1 MREPEFHIVIQS
13 RMTSSR
19 LPGKAMMQIRGYPSV
34 VLCAL
39 RAANSGLAVTVA
51 TSTHH
56 EDDWIANVVQDVG
69 VNVYRGELNDVLGR
83 YVAATADLASED
95 FVVRYT
101 ADNMFPDGRL
111 VSELIEELNP
121 PDEQFVGYGEGFPY
135 GMGAG
140 AVRVK
145 WLRQASQSTK
155 EPYDREHVMPW
166 VIRNYPPKL
175 LPCPVLPLFGDMS
188 HLRCTM
194 DSLSDYVRICRVFD
208 EVGGDPVTVPWQDLI
223 ACLRDLPDAP
233 KRPNPKITHNGRTT
247 GVLQLGTAQ
256 LGSHYG
262 IANREG
268 RPAECV
274 AAAMLRTA
282 MDSGIEVIDTARD
295 YGDSESLIGRLVP
308 HGDASRLRVTT
319 KLALHDLSEHAEFS
333 EVRTAV
339 DASVFRSCR
348 ELRLQQLPV
357 LLLHRS
363 AHLHAWSGAAW
374 QRLLELKEEGVIG
387 ELGVSVYDPAEIIT
401 VMEAEHLK
409 HIQLPFN
416 LLDRRWLESEIQEA
430 LQQLIVRNGV
440 QVTARSVL
448 LQGLLRLP
456 AVEWPSFQGV
466 DAPKIEDELQ
476 SLVDDFERLD
486 AIDLCIAYVRSQSW
500 IHSLVI
506 GAETEAQLTK
516 NVEYV
521 NRKPLTDEQR
531 ELLVER
537 LPGGPEHLVNP
548 ARWTDESLVQRSVPG

>member
-1 MREPEFHIVIQS
+1 
-13 RMTSSR
+13 
-19 LPGKAMMQIRGYPSV
+19 MMQIRGYPSV

-51 TSTHH
+51 TSTHS
-56 EDDWIANVVQDVG
+56 EDDWIAKAVQDAG
-69 VNVYRGELNDVLGR
+69 VNVCRGELNDVLGR
-83 YVAATADLASED
+83 YVKASED
-95 FVVRYT
+95 LAEDDFIVRYT
-101 ADNMFPDGRL
+101 ADNMMPDGRL

-121 PDEQFVGYGEGFPY
+121 LDEQFAGYGEGFPY

-140 AVRVK
+140 IVRVK
-145 WLRQASQSTK
+145 LLREASQSTK

-166 VIRNYPPKL
+166 VIRNHPPKL
-175 LPCPVLPLFGDMS
+175 IPCPSLPLFGDLS

-208 EVGGDPVTVPWQDLI
+208 EVGGDPVTVPWRDLVE
-223 ACLRDLPDAP
+223 CLRDLPDAP
-233 KRPNPKITHNGRTT
+233 TKTNPKIQHRGRVT
-247 GVLQLGTAQ
+247 GVLQLGAAQ
-256 LGSHYG
+256 LGSRYG

-268 RPAECV
+268 RPAEGV

-282 MDSGIEVIDTARD
+282 MNSGVEVIDTARD

-308 HGDASRLRVTT
+308 RGDASRLRVTT
-319 KLALHDLSEHAEFS
+319 KLGLHDLREDAEFS

-374 QRLLELKEEGVIG
+374 RRLLELKEEGVIG

-401 VMEAEHLK
+401 VMEIEHLQ

-416 LLDRRWLESEIQEA
+416 LLDRRWLVSEIQDA
-430 LQQLIVRNGV
+430 IRQLVVRNGV

-448 LQGLLRLP
+448 LQGLLCLP
-456 AVEWPSFQGV
+456 AVDWPSFEGV
-466 DAPKIEDELQ
+466 DALKIKGEIQ
-476 SLVDDFERLD
+476 SLIDEFGRLD
-486 AIDLCIAYVRSQSW
+486 VVDLCIAYVRSQSW

-506 GAETEAQLTK
+506 GAETEAQLIK

-531 ELLVER
+531 ELCDAR

-548 ARWTDESLVQRSVPG
+548 AKWSENFSLKRSVRV